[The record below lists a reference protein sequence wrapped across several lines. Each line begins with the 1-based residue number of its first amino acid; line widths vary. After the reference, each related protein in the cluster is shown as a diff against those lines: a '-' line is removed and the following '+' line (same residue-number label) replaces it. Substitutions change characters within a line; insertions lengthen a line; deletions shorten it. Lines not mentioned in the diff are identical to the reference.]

1 MAPKDFETGFD
12 EASGE
17 DEASGLDLERVKE
30 LLGFAA
36 RAPRRHKGLSLGLL
50 LTGIVVTV
58 AVVIL
63 FPRTYTTEVKL
74 LAQKNLVVP
83 SIGNPNRS
91 MPFDPDNAQRSIA
104 DVVSERAN
112 LIALVKDV
120 DLIDHWDAERPPL
133 LRAKDA
139 VFTAVFGQPSEED
152 KLRAL
157 IGVVEQKVVVMA
169 DDTSVTITVDWAEP
183 HMAYELASTV
193 QKNFLDAKYDISV
206 GMISGA
212 IATLEQHVA
221 AENDNIGAAL
231 ADLRAAEAQA
241 RPAAT
246 AAGSDAADGTPR
258 AAVRSGGSPRRA
270 APTRDAELAPMLE
283 EKRAQIKKVKD
294 AHDQRLADLNKQLS
308 DALGTYTPAHPTV
321 RAIKAQIEDASK
333 DPPELARL
341 EDDER
346 AIVAQIAATGPVQ
359 PAQTVKADPPPRNP
373 AASGPVAS
381 AAVAPAAGTNATG
394 TSSEETSRSMV
405 VREGEDPGVG
415 VARYK
420 LQSATQKFTELE
432 ARIESARIELDVA
445 RSTFKFRISVVPPAE
460 LPNRPRKPSVP
471 PLVLGGLLGSILLA
485 IAAAVGADLAS
496 GRFIESSQVRR
507 RLDLPLLGEI
517 DSP

>member
-1 MAPKDFETGFD
+1 MPPKDFEPAFD
-12 EASGE
+12 EESDE

-36 RAPRRHKGLSLGLL
+36 RSPRRHKGLSIGLFCAGVGVTAALVVL
-50 LTGIVVTV
+50 L
-58 AVVIL
+58 
-63 FPRTYTTEVKL
+63 PRAYTTEVKL

-112 LIALVKDV
+112 VVALVKDV
-120 DLIDHWDAERPPL
+120 DLVDRWDAERPPV

-139 VFTAVFGQPSEED
+139 VFSAIFGKPSEDD

-157 IGVVEQKVVVMA
+157 LAVVEQKVVVAA
-169 DDTSVTITVDWAEP
+169 DDTSVTITVEWAEP
-183 HMAYELASTV
+183 QMAYELASTV
-193 QKNFLDAKYDISV
+193 QKNFLDAKYDVSV

-212 IATLEQHVA
+212 IATLEKHVA
-221 AENDNIGAAL
+221 TENDNIGIAL
-231 ADLRAAEAQA
+231 ADLRAAEAQGGPA
-241 RPAAT
+241 PAAAGPD
-246 AAGSDAADGTPR
+246 AAGGTPR
-258 AAVRSGGSPRRA
+258 AAPRYSAAPKRAA
-270 APTRDAELAPMLE
+270 APTPDAELAPLLE

-321 RAIKAQIEDASK
+321 RAIKAQLEDASH

-346 AIVAQIAATGPVQ
+346 AIVAQIAATGPAS
-359 PAQTVKADPPPRNP
+359 PAQGAKADPVPRAPTAP
-373 AASGPVAS
+373 ASS
-381 AAVAPAAGTNATG
+381 AAPAAAPGAA
-394 TSSEETSRSMV
+394 SEETTRSGIL
-405 VREGEDPGVG
+405 RGAEDPGVA

-420 LQSATQKFTELE
+420 LQSATQKYNELQ
-432 ARIESARIELDVA
+432 ARIDAARIDLDVA
-445 RSTFKFRISVVPPAE
+445 RSTFKYRFSVVHPAE
-460 LPNRPRKPSVP
+460 LPKGPRKPSVP
-471 PLVLGGLLGSILLA
+471 KLALGGLLASILLA

-496 GRFIESSQVRR
+496 GKFIESSQVRR

-517 DSP
+517 ESS